1 MTESHLSTPAPIG
14 DEMLS
19 AYIDGQLNAADLQ
32 RVEKALATDA
42 QAQERYETLRMTVSL
57 MQDAPPVR
65 VPRAFTLSEAQV
77 LAAGGKVKGVEQPG
91 FWERLFPRLM
101 PLATAAVALLL
112 VVLVSADLLPGFS
125 GGGSIPQSAREEME
139 IAAAPVQ
146 DIAVSREMPAESA
159 VADTE
164 IMALEV
170 EEAVSVEKEMMMAT
184 VVVEKL
190 MEREEGV
197 AGDAAAGVAP
207 LARSAAKM
215 SPEQST
221 PMALPTT
228 AMAEAQ
234 MAAAPPPAA
243 AEEMAADEVEPMLE
257 MADAP
262 AEMPAEEPAAS
273 TQFSVEPSPTVETNI
288 ARTAPVAGKDGKPSW
303 LRPLEVLLAL
313 LFVCLLV
320 ATLLLRKRTR
330 TDTP

>member
-32 RVEKALATDA
+32 RVEKILATDA
-42 QAQERYETLRMTVSL
+42 QAQERYETLRMTVHL

-65 VPRAFTLSEAQV
+65 VPRAFTLSGAQV

-112 VVLVSADLLPGFS
+112 VVLLGSDLLPGFS
-125 GGGSIPQSAREEME
+125 GGGIIPQSAREEME

-146 DIAVSREMPAESA
+146 DMAVSREMPAESA
-159 VADTE
+159 AADTE

-170 EEAVSVEKEMMMAT
+170 EEAVSVEKEVMMAT

-207 LARSAAKM
+207 LARSAEKM
-215 SPEQST
+215 SQEQST
-221 PMALPTT
+221 PMAVPTT
-228 AMAEAQ
+228 AMAEAPL
-234 MAAAPPPAA
+234 AAAPPPAA
-243 AEEMAADEVEPMLE
+243 AEEMAADEAEPMLE
-257 MADAP
+257 MAGAP
-262 AEMPAEEPAAS
+262 AEMPAEDPAAS
-273 TQFSVEPSPTVETNI
+273 TQFSIEPSPTAETNI
-288 ARTAPVAGKDGKPSW
+288 ARTAPVAEKDGKPGW

>member
-1 MTESHLSTPAPIG
+1 
-14 DEMLS
+14 
-19 AYIDGQLNAADLQ
+19 
-32 RVEKALATDA
+32 
-42 QAQERYETLRMTVSL
+42 MTVHL

-65 VPRAFTLSEAQV
+65 VPRAFTLSGAQV

-112 VVLVSADLLPGFS
+112 VVLLGSDLLPGFS
-125 GGGSIPQSAREEME
+125 GGGIIPQSAREEME

-146 DIAVSREMPAESA
+146 DMAVSREMPAESA
-159 VADTE
+159 AADTE

-170 EEAVSVEKEMMMAT
+170 EEAVSVEKEVMMAT

-190 MEREEGV
+190 MER
-197 AGDAAAGVAP
+197 
-207 LARSAAKM
+207 
-215 SPEQST
+215 
-221 PMALPTT
+221 
-228 AMAEAQ
+228 
-234 MAAAPPPAA
+234 A
-243 AEEMAADEVEPMLE
+243 AEEMAADEAEPMLE
-257 MADAP
+257 MAGAP
-262 AEMPAEEPAAS
+262 AEMPAEDPAAS
-273 TQFSVEPSPTVETNI
+273 TQFSIEPSPTAETNI
-288 ARTAPVAGKDGKPSW
+288 ARTAPVAEKDGKPGW